1 MKSTK
6 YSAFCAKI
14 FGNIFS
20 KETDKFIEKNIELS
34 KADIAM
40 GYDVYCSM
48 ALMNTII
55 GLIGA
60 LILVLSIRVFIP
72 SIYTMLSIVLV
83 PVTVAVCIWIIYRYL
98 PTYYIKKRARNI
110 DLVLPY
116 ATNFISSMAVAGVSP
131 AEIFQSLSS
140 IDVYG
145 EIQKEAKRI
154 AKDIVVM
161 GTDSITALKN
171 AIEISPSKKF
181 RAFIQGVIGTIQSGS
196 DLHIY
201 LSTFA
206 EKYMQDDLL
215 ERKKDLDMLSVI
227 GEVFVISVIAF
238 PIFLVIILTVMGFFG
253 GSMKLSMTILLFFSF
268 VILPVAYVGF
278 YMLVKS
284 TSLEEISKVKSVQTN
299 SFKHRIK
306 AVSYTHLTLPT
317 SDLV

>member
-20 KETDKFIEKNIELS
+20 KETDKLIEKNIELS

-60 LILVLSIRVFIP
+60 LILVLSIHIFIP
-72 SIYTMLSIVLV
+72 SSYTMLFIVLV
-83 PVTVAVCIWIIYRYL
+83 PVTVAVCIWATYQYL

-145 EIQKEAKRI
+145 EIQREAKR
-154 AKDIVVM
+154 KRRFFD
-161 GTDSITALKN
+161 
-171 AIEISPSKKF
+171 
-181 RAFIQGVIGTIQSGS
+181 R
-196 DLHIY
+196 
-201 LSTFA
+201 ST
-206 EKYMQDDLL
+206 
-215 ERKKDLDMLSVI
+215 
-227 GEVFVISVIAF
+227 
-238 PIFLVIILTVMGFFG
+238 
-253 GSMKLSMTILLFFSF
+253 
-268 VILPVAYVGF
+268 
-278 YMLVKS
+278 
-284 TSLEEISKVKSVQTN
+284 
-299 SFKHRIK
+299 
-306 AVSYTHLTLPT
+306 
-317 SDLV
+317 

>member
-6 YSAFCAKI
+6 YSSFCSGI
-14 FGNIFS
+14 FGRFFS
-20 KETDKFIEKNIELS
+20 ERRKSKLAKKNILLE
-34 KADIAM
+34 KANIAM
-40 GYDVYCSM
+40 VYEEYCAM
-48 ALMNTII
+48 VLMNI
-55 GLIGA
+55 LIGFIAASIIAILLYIFIPPSYTIFA
-60 LILVLSIRVFIP
+60 LILPIIIP
-72 SIYTMLSIVLV
+72 FCILV
-83 PVTVAVCIWIIYRYL
+83 VCLYL
-98 PTYYIKKRARNI
+98 PNYYVKERTANI
-110 DLVLPY
+110 DRFLPY
-116 ATNFISSMAVAGVSP
+116 AVNFMSTMAVAGVSP

-181 RAFIQGVIGTIQSGS
+181 RAFIQGMIGTIQSGS

-238 PIFLVIILTVMGFFG
+238 PIFLVIILTVMGC
-253 GSMKLSMTILLFFSF
+253 
-268 VILPVAYVGF
+268 
-278 YMLVKS
+278 
-284 TSLEEISKVKSVQTN
+284 
-299 SFKHRIK
+299 
-306 AVSYTHLTLPT
+306 
-317 SDLV
+317 